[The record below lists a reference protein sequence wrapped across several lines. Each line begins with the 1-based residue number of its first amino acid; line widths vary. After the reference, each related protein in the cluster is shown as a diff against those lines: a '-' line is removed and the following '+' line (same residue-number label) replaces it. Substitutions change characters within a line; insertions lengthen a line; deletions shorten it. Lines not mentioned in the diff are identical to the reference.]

1 MAIQLDFTK
10 LPANGHI
17 TVAWALPNAFAN
29 FKAPTTTELND
40 ALNLSKSI
48 SWNDFDFGMSASNTQ
63 NDPSIADKG
72 NVTDRGAAQYG
83 GGISFYYP
91 KSYDDN
97 TSDYS
102 LVFDAMDT
110 PRTRGFIVVRVDG
123 NKPSTQA
130 FADGDYIYVMEVMTD
145 AASNVITGEEA
156 FRYTVNFLQQGGLV
170 VYGVA
175 YSGSMTLEVTPATLA
190 TSVGDFDRLNA
201 KVEGRE
207 YTNGAEWSSSD
218 TSVATVSNAGV
229 VSSIAPGEATI
240 TAKYEYNEAEDSCVV
255 TVS

>member
-17 TVAWALPNAFAN
+17 TVLWALPNAFAN
-29 FKAPTTTELND
+29 FKAPTTTELNA

-63 NDPSIADKG
+63 NDPSLADKG

-91 KSYDDN
+91 KAYDDA

-102 LVFDAMDT
+102 LVYDAMDT
-110 PRTRGFIVVRVDG
+110 PRTRGFIVVRIDG

-130 FADGDYIYVMEVMTD
+130 FADGDHIHVMEVMTD
-145 AASNVITGEEA
+145 AATNVITGEEA

-175 YSGSMTLEVTPATLA
+175 YSTSVDVAVTPATLA
-190 TSVGDFDRLNA
+190 SSAGDFDRLTA
-201 KVEGRE
+201 TAEGRE
-207 YTNGAEWSSSD
+207 YTNGVKWSSSD
-218 TSVATVSNAGV
+218 TSVATVSPAGV
-229 VSSIAPGEATI
+229 VSSLAAGTATI
-240 TAKYEYNEAEDSCVV
+240 TATYEATGANDTCAV
-255 TVS
+255 TVT